1 MFPLEAARIL
11 NNEANETNYKAIV
24 KDLIGIAID
33 PEILVEN
40 NNEIPKAEPRI
51 ETMGPSI
58 PSESGVLKIILARP

>member
-58 PSESGVLKIILARP
+58 SSESGVLKIILARP